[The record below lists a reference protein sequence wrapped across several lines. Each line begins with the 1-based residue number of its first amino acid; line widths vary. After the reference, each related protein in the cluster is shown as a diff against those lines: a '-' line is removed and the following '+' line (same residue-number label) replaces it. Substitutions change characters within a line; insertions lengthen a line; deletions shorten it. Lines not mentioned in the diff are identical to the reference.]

1 MHKNAI
7 SWNFDKVTLP
17 RLDYDYSII
26 VIISFYF
33 RFLLSNK
40 YLFPTFRLIIKTYWN
55 NPFNW
60 IVFNIGL
67 NIETFRRYSSFN
79 KRSEPEGEDPWSC
92 VVSVSDRGGSQ
103 RPRSSESR
111 KEPTNHRGSSE
122 LGAAQRTESRQPG
135 RDEATPGQRQESSR
149 QTSEDISWEFTINEA
164 PIARLESLDELDQ
177 DHVS

>member
-1 MHKNAI
+1 M
-7 SWNFDKVTLP
+7 
-17 RLDYDYSII
+17 
-26 VIISFYF
+26 
-33 RFLLSNK
+33 
-40 YLFPTFRLIIKTYWN
+40 
-55 NPFNW
+55 
-60 IVFNIGL
+60 
-67 NIETFRRYSSFN
+67 
-79 KRSEPEGEDPWSC
+79 
-92 VVSVSDRGGSQ
+92 SVSDRGGGSQ

-111 KEPTNHRGSSE
+111 KEPTNRGSSE

>member
-1 MHKNAI
+1 M
-7 SWNFDKVTLP
+7 
-17 RLDYDYSII
+17 
-26 VIISFYF
+26 
-33 RFLLSNK
+33 
-40 YLFPTFRLIIKTYWN
+40 
-55 NPFNW
+55 
-60 IVFNIGL
+60 
-67 NIETFRRYSSFN
+67 
-79 KRSEPEGEDPWSC
+79 
-92 VVSVSDRGGSQ
+92 SVSDRGGGSQ

-135 RDEATPGQRQESSR
+135 RDEAAPGQRQESSR